1 MDDQNQLLILERF
14 TMRKHYIV
22 RRKLYENL
30 RSVENAVSKKKKLT
44 FKWKSARLKHVTE
57 KSGHKTKSLHI
68 YLQSLLCT

>member
-1 MDDQNQLLILERF
+1 MLYKLIFQIKNLVEMDDQNQLLILERF

-44 FKWKSARLKHVTE
+44 FK
-57 KSGHKTKSLHI
+57 
-68 YLQSLLCT
+68 